1 MSAHEPAYP
10 SRGGLMFYVPEHA
23 RGEIEKAVVA
33 IDKKHEGLTKREL
46 IAAMAMHGI
55 IACGNGWPSDRD
67 APEVARRALVHA
79 DALIAALAHQPVP
92 AQGEA

>member
-1 MSAHEPAYP
+1 MSIANEPAFP
-10 SRGGLMFYVPEHA
+10 CEVSVPKIIE
-23 RGEIEKAVVA
+23 GENFGSYLTEFS
-33 IDKKHEGLTKREL
+33 GLTKREL
-46 IAAMAMHGI
+46 ITAMAMHGI